1 MFKAVYFHK
10 TVRSG
15 EVMLLNSMKIQNKQ
29 MQFTNIKSLTD
40 FFDLHDELLLEKL
53 CTLKNDQKDIDIELS
68 IKLAKDYKNR
78 DLLKCIYEF
87 LLISN
92 QKDKLK
98 SFDKDKDVLNDKTNN
113 HKGILY
119 FNKQIRA
126 LTKIVEEYRQ
136 SGFPIFL
143 DISRAPSI
151 PLAPKKEE
159 VTSIIVMDKKQEYEK
174 SFERIPLINAI
185 TGYLDMIRIYTTK
198 DNRLFFENAF
208 DSILN

>member
-1 MFKAVYFHK
+1 
-10 TVRSG
+10 
-15 EVMLLNSMKIQNKQ
+15 MKIQNKQ

>member
-1 MFKAVYFHK
+1 
-10 TVRSG
+10 
-15 EVMLLNSMKIQNKQ
+15 